1 MTLPTAKQFK
11 VSPFYRP
18 LIALERAAA
27 EYPSAAEWEREKAKR
42 EADRERERER
52 EERERVREERERES
66 ERAALFDAAFAFAPQ
81 APGAKQS
88 S

>member
-1 MTLPTAKQFK
+1 M
-11 VSPFYRP
+11 
-18 LIALERAAA
+18 IALERAAA
-27 EYPSAAEWEREKAKR
+27 EYPSAAEWEREKPR
-42 EADRERERER
+42 EKPTEREIER
-52 EERERVREERERES
+52 EKRERVREERERES